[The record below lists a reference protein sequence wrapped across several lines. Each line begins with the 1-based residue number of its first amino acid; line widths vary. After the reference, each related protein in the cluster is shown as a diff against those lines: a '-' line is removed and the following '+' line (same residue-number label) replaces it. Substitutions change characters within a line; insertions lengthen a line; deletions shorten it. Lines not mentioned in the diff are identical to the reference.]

1 MAPIPRDYRRVAGQ
15 QRKDFFL
22 TADGTADI
30 GKPGRKRVKPQPEL
44 RLGVDPSRSVNTS

>member
-22 TADGTADI
+22 TADGQQI
-30 GKPGRKRVKPQPEL
+30 SGNQVVSGL
-44 RLGVDPSRSVNTS
+44 SHS